1 MKIGNNIVKKLGVF
15 MTDTDKKIF
24 SELLFEKFQN
34 IYLIDN
40 KSSKNKNI
48 KLLSF
53 LSEANVSATILNSSI
68 FSLDDYKK
76 LVELQNSP
84 PYSFPMVGKGMIQY
98 VPSNIAQYDPKCL
111 KDGYLS
117 ASYNSDDKETEHY
130 IKQVFKT
137 VGQNGK
143 KVFLTSKYRE
153 IVADVAEKNIVAW
166 PNAAIEYNGN
176 NGRYLTQT
184 KERMLI
190 SK

>member
-15 MTDTDKKIF
+15 MTDTDKKFF

-84 PYSFPMVGKGMIQY
+84 PSMVGKGMIQF

-117 ASYNSDDKETEHY
+117 ASYYSDDKETEHF
-130 IKQVFKT
+130 IKEVFKM
-137 VGQNGK
+137 VGKNGK

-166 PNAAIEYNGN
+166 PNAYIEYNGN
-176 NGRYLTQT
+176 NGHYLTQT

>member
-1 MKIGNNIVKKLGVF
+1 M
-15 MTDTDKKIF
+15 
-24 SELLFEKFQN
+24 
-34 IYLIDN
+34 IDN
-40 KSSKNKNI
+40 KRSENKNI

-53 LSEANVSATILNSSI
+53 LSEVNVSATIPNSSV

-76 LVELQNSP
+76 LVEMQNSS

-98 VPSNIAQYDPKCL
+98 VPSNIAHYDQKCL

-117 ASYNSDDKETEHY
+117 ASYNSDDKETEQF
-130 IKQVFKT
+130 IKEVFKI

-143 KVFLTSKYRE
+143 KVFLTSEYKD

-176 NGRYLTQT
+176 NGCYLTQT

-190 SK
+190 SQ